1 MTDRDDE
8 CELGYW
14 IGKPFRGPGIDS
26 EASQELLRPACEE
39 LGMRPVWCGCYDG
52 NLRRRRVQ
60 ENPRFV
66 YRHTSEGPE
75 VKAINGTRTG
85 HVMLLTHG
93 KQCETV
99 KSDR

>member
-1 MTDRDDE
+1 MTDRDAE

-14 IGKPFRGPGIDS
+14 IDKPFRGRRLNP

-60 ENPRFV
+60 ENRDPFIVTPPRD
-66 YRHTSEGPE
+66 RRS
-75 VKAINGTRTG
+75 RQ
-85 HVMLLTHG
+85 LTE
-93 KQCETV
+93 QEQDTLCF
-99 KSDR
+99 